1 MTLAFIDW
9 LIIGL
14 YFLFTLGLGMYF
26 TRRAGKNIQ
35 NFFLGGRNMTWWLAG
50 VSMVATTFAA
60 DTPLA
65 VTELVAQNGIAG
77 NWLWWN
83 ALLGGMLTVFFFS
96 KLWRRAEILTDIE
109 FIELRYSG
117 KAAAFLRGFRSIYL
131 GLFMNAVVIGWVN
144 LALASILE
152 VFFDISPEA
161 SILLVTLAM
170 VITLI
175 YSSLAGLLGVA
186 VTDFFQFF
194 VAMAGCIVLAIIVV
208 NSEEIGGITG
218 LKEKLPD
225 STLLFFPTIG
235 EAGIGQTLTLS
246 IATFVSFVAFQWWAS
261 WYPGAEPGGGGYIA
275 QRMMST
281 KNEKHAL
288 LSTLF
293 FQIMHYAVRPW
304 PWILVGLSAIVLYP
318 DLPEADKRLGFIMTM
333 KDFLPVGLRGLLLVA
348 FFSAYMSTIS
358 TQLNWGASY
367 LVNDF
372 YSRFINPKA
381 EQKKLVNV
389 SRIATVVMMLFSL
402 AVTTQLNSISGAWYF
417 LLQASA
423 GLGLVLILR
432 WYWWRI
438 NAWSEIIAS
447 IAPIVILATIH
458 ILKYFFMTPTSS
470 NEGSMQQF
478 IHWLDQDPNTFFFI
492 IAGTTFSWIIATY
505 TTAPTQ
511 ADKLYAF
518 YKRIKPLGLWEPI
531 RNKLNMPKPEG
542 SLLLLGVCW
551 LAAIVMTYSLL
562 FMMGKLLFMEWQSFF
577 LYFAISILSAI
588 ILIVTASKIKIFED

>member
-1 MTLAFIDW
+1 MKLATIDW
-9 LIIGL
+9 IIIVI
-14 YFLFTLGLGMYF
+14 YFIFTLGIGMYF
-26 TRRAGKNIQ
+26 TRRAGKSIQ

-65 VTELVAQNGIAG
+65 VTELVSQNGIAG

-117 KAAAFLRGFRSIYL
+117 KAAAFLRGFKSIYL
-131 GLFMNAVVIGWVN
+131 GLFMNAIVIGWVN

-152 VFFDISPEA
+152 VFFGIPPET
-161 SILLVTLAM
+161 SILYVALAM
-170 VITLI
+170 LITLI
-175 YSSLAGLLGVA
+175 YSSLSGLLGVA

-194 VAMAGCIVLAIIVV
+194 IAMAGCIVLAILVV
-208 NSEEIGGITG
+208 GSEKIGGLSG

-225 STLLFFPTIG
+225 SSLLFFPTIG
-235 EAGIGQTLTLS
+235 DAGIGKTLTIS
-246 IATFVSFVAFQWWAS
+246 VATFVSFVAFQWWAS

-293 FQIMHYAVRPW
+293 FQIMHYAIRPW
-304 PWILVGLSAIVLYP
+304 PWILVGLAAIELYP
-318 DLPEADKRLGFIMTM
+318 ELPEADKRLGYIYAMR
-333 KDFLPVGLRGLLLVA
+333 DFLPVGLRGLLLVA

-372 YSRFINPKA
+372 YCRFIAPQA
-381 EQKKLVNV
+381 TEKKLVNA
-389 SRIATVVMMLFSL
+389 SRIATVLMMVFAL
-402 AVTTQLNSISGAWYF
+402 VITTQLGSISGAWYF

-432 WYWWRI
+432 WYWWRV
-438 NAWSEIIAS
+438 NAWSEITAS
-447 IAPIVILATIH
+447 IAPIIILTKIH
-458 ILKYFFMTPTSS
+458 ILKFWFSDNT
-470 NEGSMQQF
+470 EGVMQQF
-478 IHWLDQDPNTFFFI
+478 ILWLDQDPNTFFFI
-492 IAGTTFSWIIATY
+492 IAGTTMSWLIVTFITS
-505 TTAPTQ
+505 PTQ
-511 ADKLYAF
+511 ETKLNEF
-518 YKRIKPLGLWEPI
+518 YMRIKPLGLWEPI
-531 RNKLNMPKPEG
+531 RIKLNMPKPEG
-542 SLLLLGVCW
+542 SLILLGVCW

-562 FMMGKLLFMEWQSFF
+562 FMMGKLLFLEWQSFF
-577 LYFAISILSAI
+577 IYFSISVLAAITLV
-588 ILIVTASKIKIFED
+588 LTAGKVKIFEE

>member
-1 MTLAFIDW
+1 MKLATIDW
-9 LIIGL
+9 IIIVI
-14 YFLFTLGLGMYF
+14 YFIFTLGIGMYF
-26 TRRAGKNIQ
+26 TRRAGKSIQ

-65 VTELVAQNGIAG
+65 VTELVSQNGIAG

-117 KAAAFLRGFRSIYL
+117 KAAAFLRGFKSIYL
-131 GLFMNAVVIGWVN
+131 GLFMNAIVIGWVN

-152 VFFDISPEA
+152 VFFGIPPET
-161 SILLVTLAM
+161 SILYVALAM
-170 VITLI
+170 LITLI
-175 YSSLAGLLGVA
+175 YSSLSGLLGVA

-194 VAMAGCIVLAIIVV
+194 IAMAGCIVLAILVV
-208 NSEEIGGITG
+208 GSEKIGGLSG

-225 STLLFFPTIG
+225 SSLLFFPTIG
-235 EAGIGQTLTLS
+235 DAGIGKTLTIS
-246 IATFVSFVAFQWWAS
+246 VATFVSFVAFQWWAS

-293 FQIMHYAVRPW
+293 FQIMHYAIRPW
-304 PWILVGLSAIVLYP
+304 PWILVGLAAIELYP
-318 DLPEADKRLGFIMTM
+318 ELPEADKRLGYIYAMR
-333 KDFLPVGLRGLLLVA
+333 DFLPVGLRGLLLVA

-372 YSRFINPKA
+372 YCRFIAPQA
-381 EQKKLVNV
+381 TEKKLVNA
-389 SRIATVVMMLFSL
+389 SRIATVLMMVFAL
-402 AVTTQLNSISGAWYF
+402 VITTQLGSISGAWYF

-432 WYWWRI
+432 WYWWRV
-438 NAWSEIIAS
+438 NAWSEITAS
-447 IAPIVILATIH
+447 IAPIIILTKIH
-458 ILKYFFMTPTSS
+458 ILKFWFSDNT
-470 NEGSMQQF
+470 EGVMQQF
-478 IHWLDQDPNTFFFI
+478 ILWLDQDPNTFFFI
-492 IAGTTFSWIIATY
+492 IAGTTLSWLIVTFITS
-505 TTAPTQ
+505 PTPET
-511 ADKLYAF
+511 KLNEF
-518 YKRIKPLGLWEPI
+518 YMRIKPLGLWEPI
-531 RNKLNMPKPEG
+531 RIKLNMPKPEG
-542 SLLLLGVCW
+542 SLILLGVCW

-562 FMMGKLLFMEWQSFF
+562 FMMGKLLFLEWQSFF
-577 LYFAISILSAI
+577 IYFSISVLAAITLV
-588 ILIVTASKIKIFED
+588 LTAGKVKIFEE